1 MSLSPVPNRH
11 AAILLLTVLTV
22 LAAACGGDE
31 DLAVVEGVID
41 RETFIQVYV
50 DLRDAAVRSPDL
62 VVSEAS
68 RDEVL
73 ARHGVDEESLM
84 AFIDAYGADLDY
96 MNELWAEVEQRV
108 EALPPV
114 PREESGSGA

>member
-1 MSLSPVPNRH
+1 MSLSPLGKRH
-11 AAILLLTVLTV
+11 ATGLLLAMLTV
-22 LAAACGGDE
+22 IATACGGDE
-31 DLAVVEGVID
+31 DVPVVEGVID

-62 VVSEAS
+62 VVSEEA
-68 RDEVL
+68 RDDVL

-84 AFIDAYGADLDY
+84 AFIDAYGGDLDY